1 MMLRMAVAP
10 LSVSHVLRLLLSC
23 SMVWCRF
30 PFEQRAT
37 LAKCQLGRQ
46 LFDLMVKKQSN
57 LAVAAD
63 VPTAEEMLRLADAV
77 CPC

>member
-1 MMLRMAVAP
+1 MALAT
-10 LSVSHVLRLLLSC
+10 LSVSHVLRLLVEVLHC
-23 SMVWCRF
+23 VCRF

-46 LFDLMVKKQSN
+46 LFELMVKKQSN

-77 CPC
+77 RPS